1 MNTKIAFL
9 DLETSGLPVR
19 KGFNRYHDPKESIF
33 YDPSRI
39 IEIGL
44 IVCQQGVVISEESFL
59 IKPDDFTIYNS
70 HIHGITQQEAEMS
83 GLPITVGLENVANL
97 LSDVSKIVCHNKGF
111 DINILLSECYR
122 YQYLELAQKIT
133 NMEQDCTME
142 MGKLYMN
149 VSKSPKLIELYEHLF
164 KKKLDQKHRAQDD
177 AQACQ
182 QCFYKMLE

>member
-70 HIHGITQQEAEMS
+70 HIHGITQQEAEMN
-83 GLPITVGLENVANL
+83 GLPIKVGLENVANL

-122 YQYLELAQKIT
+122 YQYLDLAQKIT

-164 KKKLDQKHRAQDD
+164 KKELDQKHRAQDD

>member
-1 MNTKIAFL
+1 MTAKIAFL

-39 IEIGL
+39 IEIG
-44 IVCQQGVVISEESFL
+44 IVVCQQGLVIENESFL
-59 IKPDDFTIYNS
+59 IKPDDFTIHNS
-70 HIHGITQQEAEMS
+70 HIHGISQHEAQLN
-83 GLPITVGLENVANL
+83 GLPIKEGLKNVL
-97 LSDVSKIVCHNKGF
+97 KMLSDVSKIVCHNKGF

-122 YQYLELAQKIT
+122 YQFNELAQRIT
-133 NMEQDCTME
+133 NIEHDCTME

-149 VSKSPKLIELYEHLF
+149 VKKSPKLTELYEYLF
-164 KKKLDQKHRAQDD
+164 EKKLNQKHRALDD

-182 QCFYKMLE
+182 ECFYKMTQ